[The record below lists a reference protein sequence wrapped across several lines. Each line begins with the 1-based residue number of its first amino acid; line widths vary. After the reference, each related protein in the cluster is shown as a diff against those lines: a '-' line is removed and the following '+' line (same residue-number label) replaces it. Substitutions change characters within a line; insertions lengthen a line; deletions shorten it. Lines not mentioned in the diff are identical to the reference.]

1 MAEPRG
7 GVKTLAIQLTDD
19 QHAQLVLISQVEGL
33 SLKDVL
39 KQAVDALIERKRTEP
54 DFAARASAVLEEIDR
69 EAASRRQAIQTLFAQ
84 GQPTGG
90 DDPAGAGGGD
100 PATPPEA
107 SPQPARRGGRRGG
120 EPTP

>member
-1 MAEPRG
+1 MAEPKG

-54 DFAARASAVLEEIDR
+54 DFAARAAAVLEEIDR
-69 EAASRRQAIQTLFAQ
+69 EAANRRQAIQTLFAQ
-84 GQPTGG
+84 GQPT
-90 DDPAGAGGGD
+90 DAQSADS
-100 PATPPEA
+100 E
-107 SPQPARRGGRRGG
+107 QPARRSRRGG

>member
-7 GVKTLAIQLTDD
+7 SVKTLAIQLTDD

-54 DFAARASAVLEEIDR
+54 DFAARAGAVLEGIDR

-84 GQPTGG
+84 GQPPT
-90 DDPAGAGGGD
+90 DLAPEPPAEAEP
-100 PATPPEA
+100 PA
-107 SPQPARRGGRRGG
+107 ARRTRRGT
-120 EPTP
+120 EPTSS

>member
-19 QHAQLVLISQVEGL
+19 EHAQLVLISQVDGL

-39 KQAVDALIERKRTEP
+39 KQAVGALIAAKRTEP
-54 DFAARASAVLEEIDR
+54 DFAARAARVLEDIDR

-84 GQPTGG
+84 GQPTGTT
-90 DDPAGAGGGD
+90 DGAGPGAGEE
-100 PATPPEA
+100 ATPPEA
-107 SPQPARRGGRRGG
+107 SGQQTRRGGRRGG
-120 EPTP
+120 EPTS

>member
-54 DFAARASAVLEEIDR
+54 DFAARAAAVLEDIDR
-69 EAASRRQAIQTLFAQ
+69 EAAARRQAIQTLF
-84 GQPTGG
+84 GPTET
-90 DDPAGAGGGD
+90 PAGE
-100 PATPPEA
+100 TPTPVEPVEA
-107 SPQPARRGGRRGG
+107 PTRRSSRRGG

>member
-1 MAEPRG
+1 MAEPKG

-39 KQAVDALIERKRTEP
+39 KQAVDAFVERKRTEP
-54 DFAARASAVLEEIDR
+54 DFAARAASVLEEIDR

-84 GQPTGG
+84 GQ
-90 DDPAGAGGGD
+90 AKS
-100 PATPPEA
+100 PEA
-107 SPQPARRGGRRGG
+107 SKSEPPKRTRRGG
-120 EPTP
+120 EPTS

>member
-1 MAEPRG
+1 MAEPKG

-54 DFAARASAVLEEIDR
+54 DFAARAGRVLEEIDR
-69 EAASRRQAIQTLFAQ
+69 EATARRQAIQTLFGTAQ
-84 GQPTGG
+84 PSGG
-90 DDPAGAGGGD
+90 DQPAQ
-100 PATPPEA
+100 PEP
-107 SPQPARRGGRRGG
+107 SEQPARRGGRRGG

>member
-54 DFAARASAVLEEIDR
+54 DFAARAQAVLEDIDR
-69 EAASRRQAIQTLFAQ
+69 EAAARRQAIQTLF
-84 GQPTGG
+84 G
-90 DDPAGAGGGD
+90 PAETPEGET
-100 PATPPEA
+100 PAPVEPAEA
-107 SPQPARRGGRRGG
+107 PARRSTRRGG

>member
-54 DFAARASAVLEEIDR
+54 DFAARATSVLEEIDR

-84 GQPTGG
+84 GQPTSS
-90 DDPAGAGGGD
+90 DQAAGPGEGN
-100 PATPPEA
+100 PATPEA
-107 SPQPARRGGRRGG
+107 SGQPTRRGGRRGG

>member
-1 MAEPRG
+1 MAEPKG

-54 DFAARASAVLEEIDR
+54 DFAARAAAVLEEIDR
-69 EAASRRQAIQTLFAQ
+69 EATSRRQAIQTLFAQ
-84 GQPTGG
+84 GQPI
-90 DDPAGAGGGD
+90 
-100 PATPPEA
+100 EA
-107 SPQPARRGGRRGG
+107 KPSDAEQPARRGRRGG